1 MTGGGRTGGVSG
13 NDFRGHGGAQGGSH
27 NTQINFFG
35 GPPRDGRRRALIA
48 VIALCVLGLVGMVA
62 WMVARPGDDG
72 SAESSGPASSKSPSP
87 PPSSRAAEGAEA
99 PAPSASL
106 SSPTSTIQ
114 WRGKVRIAE
123 HGPRL
128 DKVPP
133 KIDAGSGDVDLGLV
147 NPPRLTTW
155 QPDLAVW
162 SERGMPTRQE
172 CSELVSAQGVRRV
185 EAKVGAVVWVNTM
198 EGRTAVLTITSISN
212 SFTTGVTAEATVWS
226 QADG

>member
-35 GPPRDGRRRALIA
+35 GPPRGGRRWVAIA
-48 VIALCVLGLVGMVA
+48 VVALCALGLVGVVA
-62 WMVARPGDDG
+62 WVVTSSGDNG
-72 SAESSGPASSKSPSP
+72 SAESSGPSPSKSPSP
-87 PPSSRAAEGAEA
+87 APPSRAAEGAEA

-106 SSPTSTIQ
+106 SAPTSTIQ

-133 KIDAGSGDVDLGLV
+133 KIDAGSGD
-147 NPPRLTTW
+147 
-155 QPDLAVW
+155 
-162 SERGMPTRQE
+162 
-172 CSELVSAQGVRRV
+172 
-185 EAKVGAVVWVNTM
+185 
-198 EGRTAVLTITSISN
+198 

-226 QADG
+226 ESDG

>member
-1 MTGGGRTGGVSG
+1 MTGNGRTGGVSG

-35 GPPRDGRRRALIA
+35 GPPRGGRQWVAIA
-48 VIALCVLGLVGMVA
+48 VVALCVLGLVGVVA
-62 WMVARPGDDG
+62 WVVTSSGDNG
-72 SAESSGPASSKSPSP
+72 SAESSGPSPSKSPSP
-87 PPSSRAAEGAEA
+87 APPSRAAEGAEA

-106 SSPTSTIQ
+106 SAPTSTIQ

-133 KIDAGSGDVDLGLV
+133 KIDAGSGDLDLGLV
-147 NPPRLTTW
+147 NPPRLTAW
-155 QPDLAVW
+155 QPDLAIW

-172 CSELVSAQGVRRV
+172 CSELVSAQGVRQV
-185 EAKVGAVVWVNTM
+185 EAKVGAVVCVNTM
-198 EGRTAVLTITSISN
+198 EGRAAVLTITSISD

-226 QADG
+226 QSDG